1 MVVHLLFK
9 QNAGKL
15 ATHIDSVCRQTL
27 PALYIGVTTGI
38 FVYGM
43 GRGRVLYTMVGYAIM
58 GIFIITMIPATLF
71 FVWARQG
78 RLGRWQ
84 AKCIKELKKADPDD
98 GEEYDKTV
106 GQVFHAFD
114 VDESGEL
121 DTDELRDLFV
131 ALHPKI
137 SRDDL
142 SSCIRCMSTYVD
154 PASGV
159 LTEPKFL
166 DALIEGERTLSQRIK
181 ERNTGPKVPML
192 RMKTRDLGQFQEDPM
207 AIADDER
214 EKVLEED
221 VIRRHRKI
229 GTPDTDAS
237 PLVTMPQRAE
247 VGTVS
252 STSTNSLGGADRS
265 HIAQFAKGDKV
276 LYTTK
281 AFGPQIRAE
290 IKRVHTETTPPCY
303 TIRYEG
309 LAIEKQTEEHQLTL
323 AFPPPP
329 PPSGSPASALA
340 LEASQ
345 KLKEQVSE
353 QVSNE
358 TQEARRV

>member
-1 MVVHLLFK
+1 
-9 QNAGKL
+9 
-15 ATHIDSVCRQTL
+15 
-27 PALYIGVTTGI
+27 
-38 FVYGM
+38 
-43 GRGRVLYTMVGYAIM
+43 MVGYAIM

-276 LYTTK
+276 LYTPK
-281 AFGPQIRAE
+281 AVGPQIRAE
-290 IKRVHTETTPPCY
+290 ISRLRAQ
-303 TIRYEG
+303 IAMG
-309 LAIEKQTEEHQLTL
+309 
-323 AFPPPP
+323 
-329 PPSGSPASALA
+329 ASATLSAAPRWKGAAACCSSAGPSRKPSSNTSARSAPIGRASGQSLA
-340 LEASQ
+340 SGGAKPTATATAAAWKTSRG
-345 KLKEQVSE
+345 SAG
-353 QVSNE
+353 S
-358 TQEARRV
+358 